1 MLEKT
6 PMGEREFE
14 GAVGG
19 EVSRLL
25 KEIEMLQLR
34 IADLECQLRWMESEL
49 GKHL

>member
-14 GAVGG
+14 GALGG

-25 KEIEMLQLR
+25 KEIKMLRLR
-34 IADLECQLRWMESEL
+34 VAELEGQLRWVESEL
-49 GKHL
+49 ARHL